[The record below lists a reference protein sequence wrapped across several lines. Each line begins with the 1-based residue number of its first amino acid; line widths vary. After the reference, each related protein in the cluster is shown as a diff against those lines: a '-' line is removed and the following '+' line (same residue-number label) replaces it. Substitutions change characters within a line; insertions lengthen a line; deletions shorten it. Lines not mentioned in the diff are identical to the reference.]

1 MMIQVGQYMARG
13 VQRLMDRRLHEATGD
28 QERIVKPLL
37 NGDDAYGVL
46 YGSGWVSAGQYN

>member
-1 MMIQVGQYMARG
+1 MMIQVGLYMARG

-37 NGDDAYGVL
+37 NGDDTYGVL